1 MLGPAVDD
9 DAKSADDDALRR
21 ARAVLQRARLHH
33 GRKDL
38 MSLGVS
44 VWAGYTNVFA
54 VVDCR
59 ADEPVD
65 VVLQRAVEQ
74 AVKKGGASGNGNV
87 QGLSRVGK
95 LRLLTQGEFDRKCPN
110 RVKRPLVERTYKQCL
125 RSMGGWGGGPRK
137 PSYSNSFSSAGQQQE
152 NLQTL
157 RQLGLKDGD
166 ALHVQGSTGWQ
177 CWQ

>member
-1 MLGPAVDD
+1 MSVPAPAVDD

-74 AVKKGGASGNGNV
+74 AGKKGGASGNGNV

-110 RVKRPLVERTYKQCL
+110 RVKPWPGKSIVL
-125 RSMGGWGGGPRK
+125 
-137 PSYSNSFSSAGQQQE
+137 
-152 NLQTL
+152 
-157 RQLGLKDGD
+157 
-166 ALHVQGSTGWQ
+166 
-177 CWQ
+177 